1 MKIGVSLGTLLTTDQ
16 VLDYARIADGIVDS
30 IWIPESWGRDAFSM
44 LGYLAAST
52 YNASLGTSIV
62 SIHSRSAASIAM
74 AAATIDAISKGRF
87 VLGLGASSRKLAE
100 DWHSSVFSNN
110 LIRMREYVEVIRMIL
125 SGERVNYAGSTL
137 KVKDMRIGIRPSR
150 VIPIYIAATKERM
163 LRLASSIGDGVILFL
178 RPIDELYDT
187 IHTIKSI
194 NRECEVCYVVV
205 TSVSDD
211 REEALRRVK
220 STIAFYTAVGE
231 IYAEFLSRR
240 FKDEVYA
247 IRASYTRN
255 GLRDIHMHV
264 SDRMLDALTVAGSI
278 DECISKFERLKG
290 TGIDTLIIQYNPVD
304 DDTNRYKRF
313 IESLGELR
321 YAGE

>member
-1 MKIGVSLGTLLTTDQ
+1 
-16 VLDYARIADGIVDS
+16 
-30 IWIPESWGRDAFSM
+30 M

-194 NRECEVCYVVV
+194 NKECEVCYVVV

-211 REEALRRVK
+211 REEALRRAK